1 MTPEPKTIEQRINE
15 LESAALIAE
24 NHNLEFARQIREQI
38 KYLQQKLKDE
48 NAAITKLHTR

>member
-24 NHNLEFARQIREQI
+24 NHDLEFARQIREEI
-38 KYLQQKLKDE
+38 RYLQQKLKDE
-48 NAAITKLHTR
+48 K